1 MRRKKTSWVFESKK
15 WFPLLVILLTPS
27 FATAQGP
34 PSSKECIAYAYT
46 SSEPHFFLIRENTSV
61 FGNTIFINHNCN
73 EIQLFIDEQFSAAS
87 NSNLSYNVDQGRH
100 NITILYDNQTMSFEN
115 VDFYP
120 DRLEWEYEY
129 NLIEEQKSAFISI
142 SDSNFMVNWAV
153 AFSIVIVWVLAVY
166 VYWQLINSYVQRTF
180 IEEVSQ

>member
-1 MRRKKTSWVFESKK
+1 VRKKNTSWVFESK
-15 WFPLLVILLTPS
+15 WFLLLVILLTPS
-27 FATAQGP
+27 FAQAQGP
-34 PSSKECIAYAYT
+34 PSSKDCIAYAYT

-61 FGNTIFINHNCN
+61 FGNTIFINHNCD
-73 EIQLFIDEQFSAAS
+73 EVQLFVDEQFSAAS
-87 NSNLSYNVDQGRH
+87 SSNLTYNVEQGRH
-100 NITILYDNQTMSFEN
+100 NITILYDNKTMSFQN

-120 DRLEWEYEY
+120 DRLDWEYQY

-153 AFSIVIVWVLAVY
+153 AFSIVIVWVLSVY